1 MAMTDSLA
9 RFARAHLR
17 TPVQREV
24 YRTVGSNPD
33 GWWTASEI
41 AEHTGRDFLEIGQ
54 TLRGLASAG
63 ILHEKDGSRAR
74 RYRWHDELRYVF
86 EGSPPE
92 GAMIDPV
99 CGMPVVIDSAHVG
112 YDETGA
118 TVRFCSRFCQ
128 LTYRSRRTTAGRE
141 L

>member
-1 MAMTDSLA
+1 MVMTDPLA
-9 RFARAHLR
+9 QFARAHVR
-17 TPVQREV
+17 TPAQRAV
-24 YRTVGSNPD
+24 YRSVGSNPD

-41 AEHTGRDFLEIGQ
+41 AEHSGLDLLEIDQ
-54 TLRGLASAG
+54 TLRGFASAG
-63 ILHEKDGSRAR
+63 ILHEQHGGPAR

-92 GAMIDPV
+92 DAMIDPV

-128 LTYRSRRTTAGRE
+128 LTYRSRQMTAGPE